1 MAHKSTVRV
10 FEMWSQ
16 EPGNVDGF
24 FRLMEESGGTHRAM
38 KFRDACVKVGVPYTL
53 MYALVRSDPVLK
65 ARYEA
70 LRAANAELLV
80 HAALEAAEG
89 AEDRDSAASAKVKA
103 DTYLRVA
110 ASWDKE
116 VYGDHVHI
124 EKSVNVTV
132 DAGLIGRAAELLEK
146 VGGRVIE
153 HVPLPAPA
161 EAAE

>member
-1 MAHKSTVRV
+1 
-10 FEMWSQ
+10 MWRQ
-16 EPGNVDGF
+16 EPANVDGF

-38 KFRDACVKVGVPYTL
+38 KFRDACVRSGIPYTL

-80 HAALEAAEG
+80 HAALDAAEG
-89 AEDRDSAASAKVKA
+89 ASDKDTAAVAKVQA

-110 ASWDKE
+110 ASWDRE
-116 VYGDHVHI
+116 VYGEHVQVD
-124 EKSVNVTV
+124 KVVSVTV
-132 DAGLIGRAAELLEK
+132 DAGLVGRAAELLEK

-153 HVPLPAPA
+153 GVALPAPA